1 MTSSF
6 ESQVVP
12 LLGRMSQLEQLMLS
26 VRIANRYAIIDG
38 KFLDDNIRIHMH
50 HLHTFY
56 FEIVH
61 EDVIIDAPL
70 ETSDAIRHAFKQ
82 RGYNV
87 DCYIDSLTFYGG
99 RCHIYSLPFQMDRMH
114 GITHNF
120 PGGIFV
126 HVRCLSMFDV
136 SHPFEHNFFALIS
149 RSFPSLRRLCI
160 CNVHKQKEKT
170 SNQSV
175 KSEQRS
181 SVIEFSHLVELMC
194 PFAHND
200 YLEEFLCNSNTRLP
214 CLSKLI
220 VQYEQLATVTRNFTR
235 NTTRINCARL
245 KQIIFFG
252 SDDQMEV
259 VTMVHSKDYYVYF
272 PSL

>member
-26 VRIANRYAIIDG
+26 VRITNRYAIIDG
-38 KFLDDNIRIHMH
+38 KYLDDNIRTHLH
-50 HLHTFY
+50 HLHTFH
-56 FEIVH
+56 FEIVL
-61 EDVIIDAPL
+61 ENVIIDAPL
-70 ETSDAIRHAFKQ
+70 ETRDAIRHAFKQ
-82 RGYNV
+82 RGYDV
-87 DCYIDSLTFYGG
+87 DCYIDYRTFYGG

-114 GITHNF
+114 RISLNF

-126 HVRCLSMFDV
+126 NVRCLIMSDV
-136 SHPFEHNFFALIS
+136 FHPFEHNFFALIS
-149 RSFPSLRRLCI
+149 RSFPSIRRLLI
-160 CNVHKQKEKT
+160 HNMHKQKEKT

-194 PFAHND
+194 SFVHID

-220 VQYEQLATVTRNFTR
+220 VRYEHLATVTRNFTR
-235 NTTRINCARL
+235 NATRVNCARL

-252 SDDQMEV
+252 GDDQVEV

>member
-26 VRIANRYAIIDG
+26 VRISNRYAIIDG
-38 KFLDDNIRIHMH
+38 KFLDDNIRTHIH

-82 RGYNV
+82 RGYDV

-120 PGGIFV
+120 PGGIFMN
-126 HVRCLSMFDV
+126 VRCLSMFDA
-136 SHPFEHNFFALIS
+136 SHPFEHMMLLVA
-149 RSFPSLRRLCI
+149 
-160 CNVHKQKEKT
+160 
-170 SNQSV
+170 V
-175 KSEQRS
+175 KSHS
-181 SVIEFSHLVELMC
+181 MLVVQHASEDLM
-194 PFAHND
+194 N
-200 YLEEFLCNSNTRLP
+200 
-214 CLSKLI
+214 
-220 VQYEQLATVTRNFTR
+220 
-235 NTTRINCARL
+235 
-245 KQIIFFG
+245 
-252 SDDQMEV
+252 
-259 VTMVHSKDYYVYF
+259 
-272 PSL
+272 